1 MTTYLPEGMRLHT
14 MENQT
19 ALQSVAALQAAMHRK
34 QILEARAI
42 VCDAAHNLIVELPH
56 MRGII
61 PREEGAIGIAEGTTR
76 EIALIAKAGK
86 PVCFQVQELT
96 TDADGVPLAILSRR
110 QAQLQCWQEFLSH
123 CTPGDVLPARVTHM
137 EKFGCFVDI
146 GCGIPSMIP
155 IDCISVSRI
164 SHPSDRFT
172 LGQTIQAVVTS
183 VSDFRIGLSHKEL
196 LGTWMEN
203 AAKFAV
209 GETVSGIVRSVES
222 YGIFVELTPNLAG
235 LAEPKEHIL
244 PKQRAS
250 VYIKAIIPEKMKIKL
265 VLIDAFP
272 DTESPNALS
281 YFVQEPHLSTWNYSP
296 IGATK
301 QIQTQF
307 DVC

>member
-96 TDADGVPLAILSRR
+96 TDTDGVPLAILSRR

-123 CTPGDVLPARVTHM
+123 CMPGDVLPARVTHM

-250 VYIKAIIPEKMKIKL
+250 VYIKAIIPEKMKIK
-265 VLIDAFP
+265 
-272 DTESPNALS
+272 
-281 YFVQEPHLSTWNYSP
+281 
-296 IGATK
+296 
-301 QIQTQF
+301 
-307 DVC
+307 

>member
-222 YGIFVELTPNLAG
+222 YGVFVELTPNLAG
-235 LAEPKEHIL
+235 LAEPKEHIS
-244 PKQRAS
+244 PKQRAI
-250 VYIKAIIPEKMKIKL
+250 VYIKDFIPEKMKI
-265 VLIDAFP
+265 
-272 DTESPNALS
+272 
-281 YFVQEPHLSTWNYSP
+281 
-296 IGATK
+296 
-301 QIQTQF
+301 
-307 DVC
+307 

>member
-86 PVCFQVQELT
+86 PVCFQVQKLT
-96 TDADGVPLAILSRR
+96 TDTDGVPLAILSRR

-164 SHPSDRFT
+164 SHRESIRLPTLLLPLKHCTFCNNLDSRFRKLPFRQLCQRYSFR
-172 LGQTIQAVVTS
+172 LGCRFYRKTHS
-183 VSDFRIGLSHKEL
+183 F
-196 LGTWMEN
+196 
-203 AAKFAV
+203 
-209 GETVSGIVRSVES
+209 
-222 YGIFVELTPNLAG
+222 
-235 LAEPKEHIL
+235 
-244 PKQRAS
+244 
-250 VYIKAIIPEKMKIKL
+250 
-265 VLIDAFP
+265 
-272 DTESPNALS
+272 
-281 YFVQEPHLSTWNYSP
+281 
-296 IGATK
+296 
-301 QIQTQF
+301 
-307 DVC
+307 

>member
-155 IDCISVSRI
+155 MTASLFLESHTRLTALRWGRRFRQLSPAFLIFGLVCRTKNCSEHGWKTLQSLRWEKLFLVSSV
-164 SHPSDRFT
+164 P
-172 LGQTIQAVVTS
+172 
-183 VSDFRIGLSHKEL
+183 
-196 LGTWMEN
+196 
-203 AAKFAV
+203 
-209 GETVSGIVRSVES
+209 
-222 YGIFVELTPNLAG
+222 
-235 LAEPKEHIL
+235 
-244 PKQRAS
+244 
-250 VYIKAIIPEKMKIKL
+250 
-265 VLIDAFP
+265 
-272 DTESPNALS
+272 
-281 YFVQEPHLSTWNYSP
+281 WNRMVFSWN
-296 IGATK
+296 
-301 QIQTQF
+301 
-307 DVC
+307 

>member
-155 IDCISVSRI
+155 ID
-164 SHPSDRFT
+164 
-172 LGQTIQAVVTS
+172 
-183 VSDFRIGLSHKEL
+183 
-196 LGTWMEN
+196 
-203 AAKFAV
+203 
-209 GETVSGIVRSVES
+209 
-222 YGIFVELTPNLAG
+222 
-235 LAEPKEHIL
+235 
-244 PKQRAS
+244 
-250 VYIKAIIPEKMKIKL
+250 
-265 VLIDAFP
+265 
-272 DTESPNALS
+272 
-281 YFVQEPHLSTWNYSP
+281 
-296 IGATK
+296 
-301 QIQTQF
+301 
-307 DVC
+307 

>member
-123 CTPGDVLPARVTHM
+123 CTPGDVLPARLTALRWGRRFRQLSPAFLIFGLVCRTKNCSEHGWKTLQSLRW
-137 EKFGCFVDI
+137 EKLFLV
-146 GCGIPSMIP
+146 S
-155 IDCISVSRI
+155 SV
-164 SHPSDRFT
+164 P
-172 LGQTIQAVVTS
+172 
-183 VSDFRIGLSHKEL
+183 
-196 LGTWMEN
+196 
-203 AAKFAV
+203 
-209 GETVSGIVRSVES
+209 
-222 YGIFVELTPNLAG
+222 
-235 LAEPKEHIL
+235 
-244 PKQRAS
+244 
-250 VYIKAIIPEKMKIKL
+250 
-265 VLIDAFP
+265 
-272 DTESPNALS
+272 
-281 YFVQEPHLSTWNYSP
+281 WNRMVFSWN
-296 IGATK
+296 
-301 QIQTQF
+301 
-307 DVC
+307 

>member
-110 QAQLQCWQEFLSH
+110 QAQLH
-123 CTPGDVLPARVTHM
+123 
-137 EKFGCFVDI
+137 
-146 GCGIPSMIP
+146 
-155 IDCISVSRI
+155 
-164 SHPSDRFT
+164 
-172 LGQTIQAVVTS
+172 
-183 VSDFRIGLSHKEL
+183 
-196 LGTWMEN
+196 
-203 AAKFAV
+203 
-209 GETVSGIVRSVES
+209 
-222 YGIFVELTPNLAG
+222 
-235 LAEPKEHIL
+235 
-244 PKQRAS
+244 
-250 VYIKAIIPEKMKIKL
+250 
-265 VLIDAFP
+265 
-272 DTESPNALS
+272 
-281 YFVQEPHLSTWNYSP
+281 
-296 IGATK
+296 
-301 QIQTQF
+301 
-307 DVC
+307 

>member
-86 PVCFQVQELT
+86 PVCFQVQKLT

-209 GETVSGIVRSVES
+209 GETVSGIVRSCLLYTS
-222 YGIFVELTPNLAG
+222 
-235 LAEPKEHIL
+235 
-244 PKQRAS
+244 
-250 VYIKAIIPEKMKIKL
+250 
-265 VLIDAFP
+265 DAA
-272 DTESPNALS
+272 D
-281 YFVQEPHLSTWNYSP
+281 
-296 IGATK
+296 
-301 QIQTQF
+301 
-307 DVC
+307 D